1 MTATGGRKVGGGEQ
15 ATCGWRDFAVARGA
29 GRGQVCGG
37 TMENITLL
45 SVHAAYV
52 LAFVVL
58 SIAGVRRLRTAMGG
72 LPGEP
77 PPMPV
82 GKVAVWPYRIFDLIG
97 FGAIAGVFYLMGTL
111 NSMGGEMKQVPK
123 ITAGGVIFSIG
134 FQFFMAGLAI
144 AMVHRR
150 VKPVQWL
157 GMVWKWWPLV
167 FVIAPVAVVSMWTVF
182 AGLQVAGYMDLLDRL
197 GVEKVQ
203 DTVTIFQTEKDVVVL
218 VLLAVAAAVAAPIC
232 EEIVFRGFLYP
243 VAKRYAGPWAAALGT
258 ALIFS
263 AAHGSVA
270 ALLPLFIFGLVLV
283 ALYELTG
290 SIWAPMAVHFLFNG
304 ATVAAQ
310 LYARY
315 ADIPLPG
322 MQ

>member
-1 MTATGGRKVGGGEQ
+1 
-15 ATCGWRDFAVARGA
+15 
-29 GRGQVCGG
+29 
-37 TMENITLL
+37 MENITLL
-45 SVHAAYV
+45 SVHAAYG
-52 LAFVVL
+52 LAMVML
-58 SIAGVRRLRTAMGG
+58 CIAGVRRLQTERAC

-77 PPMPV
+77 PPMPD
-82 GKVAVWPYRIFDLIG
+82 GKVAVWPYRVFDLAG
-97 FGAIAGVFYLMGTL
+97 FAFIVGVFYLMAVL
-111 NSMGGEMKQVPK
+111 NALGGEVKEAPK
-123 ITAGGVIFSIG
+123 VSANGVVFSIG
-134 FQFFMAGLAI
+134 FQIFMAGLAI
-144 AMVHRR
+144 VIVFQR
-150 VKPVQWL
+150 VKPVRWL
-157 GMVWKWWPLV
+157 GMEWKWWPLV
-167 FVIAPVAVVSMWTVF
+167 FVIAPVAVVSMWAVF
-182 AGLQVAGYMDLLDRL
+182 AGLQVAGYMDLIDRL

-203 DTVTIFQTEKDVVVL
+203 DTVTLFQTEKDVVVL
-218 VLLAVAAAVAAPIC
+218 VLLALAAAVVAPIC

-243 VAKRYAGPWAAALGT
+243 VAKRYAGSWAAGLAT

-283 ALYELTG
+283 ALYEVTG

-310 LYARY
+310 LYARH